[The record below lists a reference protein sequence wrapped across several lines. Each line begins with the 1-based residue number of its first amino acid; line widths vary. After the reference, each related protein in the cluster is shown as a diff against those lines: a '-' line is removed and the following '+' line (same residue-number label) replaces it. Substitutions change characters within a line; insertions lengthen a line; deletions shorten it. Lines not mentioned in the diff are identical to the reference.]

1 MACSTSSATIGV
13 GRTRETTKRKP
24 GDDFREDSPTQNPLV
39 FIYKITDFYR
49 DFGGSDIQV
58 VWFNFMIL
66 KLEIGFVGLMLAF
79 REVSGIL
86 TIDYIN

>member
-1 MACSTSSATIGV
+1 MSGAFHVFSNDWSGGNSGN
-13 GRTRETTKRKP
+13 TK
-24 GDDFREDSPTQNPLV
+24 REDSPPQNIHSFLYTKSQ
-39 FIYKITDFYR
+39 ISIR
-49 DFGGSDIQV
+49 DFWGSDIEV

-66 KLEIGFVGLMLAF
+66 KPEIGFVGLMLAF